1 MFTDFSLIHCPSAI
15 FPSSRDEKLNSIIDK
30 VSKWVD
36 YVTRMFLFDFPNHRQ
51 AINSSKCSIYL

>member
-30 VSKWVD
+30 VSKRGD
-36 YVTRMFLFDFPNHRQ
+36 YATRMFLFDFPNHRQ